1 MKTRIYLDGYSYD
14 LRTRNSDWS
23 YVEKKMPR
31 VADWEPEVEFVR
43 QRSRTVMLRANLKAV
58 RATIGRRIG
67 MPVSPLTAETDL
79 LDPEELARAQCDVV
93 FSHRGL
99 TLNSGDIPVVWMNA
113 ILDPRM
119 NAHFF
124 RTSPAGFEE
133 EVAIK
138 GPLFR
143 KAAAVQVCSD
153 AEAER
158 HRQTFPDIADRFHAV
173 PLFGPHL
180 VSAQE
185 SILEKHVKARPVNM
199 LFVGNQAERKGLPE
213 ALEAYR
219 SLPDAIRRST
229 SFTIVSHFDKSR
241 LAVPDDEQ
249 ITVHRGLG
257 QAGVI
262 DLMRRSHIL
271 VNVAHHESYGM
282 IFLEAMSQGMLCLGP
297 DWEVQREIL
306 AYGSAGVNVPC
317 DAASISTAMLRA
329 IEDEDW
335 RLALAARGFRRFNER
350 FAPSVVAH
358 QYSELFRL
366 IAARR

>member
-31 VADWEPEVEFVR
+31 VADWAPEIEFVR

-67 MPVSPLTAETDL
+67 MPVSLLTTETDL
-79 LDPEELARAQCDVV
+79 LDPRELARARCDVV

-99 TLNSGDIPVVWMNA
+99 TLNSGEVPVVWMNA

-119 NAHFF
+119 TAHFF
-124 RTSPAGFEE
+124 GTTHAAFEE
-133 EVAIK
+133 EVAMK

-143 KAAAVQVCSD
+143 KAAAVQVCSE

-180 VSAQE
+180 LAAHE
-185 SILEKHVKARPVNM
+185 SILEKHLGARPVNL

-219 SLPDAIRRST
+219 SLPEATRKFT
-229 SFTIVSHFDKSR
+229 SFTIVSHFDRSS
-241 LAVPDDEQ
+241 PIIPNEPQ

-257 QAGVI
+257 PTAVME
-262 DLMRRSHIL
+262 LMRRSHIL

-282 IFLEAMSQGMLCLGP
+282 IFLEAMSQGVLCLGP

-306 AYGSAGVNVPC
+306 ADGAAGVNLPC
-317 DAASISTAMLRA
+317 DAVAIRAAMLRS

-335 RLALAARGFRRFNER
+335 RLTLATMALRRFNER
-350 FAPSVVAH
+350 FAPAVVAH
-358 QYSELFRL
+358 QYAELFRST
-366 IAARR
+366 AAGR